1 MDLPSDADVIRDARK
16 DPSKF
21 GLVFDRHYEAIFR
34 FAARRLG
41 GDLADDVAAETFVI
55 ALRRID
61 SYDPDYS
68 SALPW
73 LYGIAHNVM
82 RNHSR
87 SESRR
92 LRLVAEIGDHEE
104 ADRAAGPAERIEAL
118 DKSAALASG
127 LIDLSDADREA
138 LLLFAW
144 AGLPQREIARLQGVP
159 EGTVRSRIHRARSI
173 LREHLADKEQIPS
186 DRTNPPTDKQRGPD
200 RQ

>member
-1 MDLPSDADVIRDARK
+1 MGPPSDTDVIRDARK

-41 GDLADDVAAETFVI
+41 GELAEDVAAETFVI
-55 ALRRID
+55 ALKKID
-61 SYDPDYS
+61 AYDTGYS

-73 LYGIAHNVM
+73 LYGIARNVM

-87 SESRR
+87 SEGRR
-92 LRLVAEIGDHEE
+92 MRLIAEIGDHEE

-118 DKSAALASG
+118 DTSAALASG
-127 LIDLSDADREA
+127 LLSLKDAERDA
-138 LLLFAW
+138 LLLFVW

-173 LREHLADKEQIPS
+173 LREHLADNEQVS
-186 DRTNPPTDKQRGPD
+186 HESTTPPRDEQ
-200 RQ
+200 